1 MPLNFNVDGINV
13 YLKINN
19 YRHSNKENWDSLWCN
34 CDFMF
39 NSGDWLNYHREND
52 EIFLCSEIEELES
65 VFTMLLNGEISEDK
79 EISFIEPDF
88 VFNIYPIKD
97 IQNSVSDVL
106 IEWRVYFWHE
116 GLTDNYLS
124 ITLNRDEIIKLRDY
138 LSSIIRKR

>member
-1 MPLNFNVDGINV
+1 MPLNFNIDGINV

-79 EISFIEPDF
+79 ELSFIEPDF

-97 IQNSVSDVL
+97 IQNSVSDIL

-124 ITLNRDEIIKLRDY
+124 ITLDRDEIIKLRDY

>member
-106 IEWRVYFWHE
+106 IEWKIYFWHE

-124 ITLNRDEIIKLRDY
+124 ITLDRDEIIKLRDY

>member
-97 IQNSVSDVL
+97 IQNSVSDIL

-124 ITLNRDEIIKLRDY
+124 ITLDRDEIIKLRDY

>member
-1 MPLNFNVDGINV
+1 MNFNVDGINV

-106 IEWRVYFWHE
+106 IEWKIYFWHE

-124 ITLNRDEIIKLRDY
+124 ITLDRDEIIKLRDY

>member
-65 VFTMLLNGEISEDK
+65 VFTMLLNGEIIEDK
-79 EISFIEPDF
+79 EISFVEPDF

-97 IQNSVSDVL
+97 IQNSVSDIL

-124 ITLNRDEIIKLRDY
+124 ITLDRDEIIKLRDY

>member
-1 MPLNFNVDGINV
+1 MNFNVDGINV

-52 EIFLCSEIEELES
+52 EIFLCSENEELES

-106 IEWRVYFWHE
+106 IEWKIYFWHE

-124 ITLNRDEIIKLRDY
+124 ITLDRDEIIKLRDY

>member
-1 MPLNFNVDGINV
+1 MNFNIDGINV

-79 EISFIEPDF
+79 ELSFIEPDF

-97 IQNSVSDVL
+97 IQNSVSDIL

-124 ITLNRDEIIKLRDY
+124 ITLDRDEIIKLRDY

>member
-1 MPLNFNVDGINV
+1 MNFNVDGINV

-97 IQNSVSDVL
+97 IQKSVSDVL
-106 IEWRVYFWHE
+106 IEWKIYFWHE

-124 ITLNRDEIIKLRDY
+124 ITLDRDEIIKLRDY